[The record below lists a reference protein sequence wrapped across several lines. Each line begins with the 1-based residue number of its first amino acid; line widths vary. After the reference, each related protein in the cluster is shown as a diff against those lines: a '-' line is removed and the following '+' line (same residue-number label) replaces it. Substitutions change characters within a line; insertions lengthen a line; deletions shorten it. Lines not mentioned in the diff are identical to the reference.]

1 MFCKQCG
8 KEIPENSNFCIYCGA
23 SQAAA
28 EPAGETVSEPVP
40 QAEEPAPQPELVV
53 EPGPAPEAPPAPE
66 LVFDLPVPEAAPAP
80 KAQEPEPMPL
90 PDPVPEP
97 APMPLPDPVAEPAPK
112 ADEPAPMPLPEPV
125 PGTTTGGPAGGP
137 PPVPPTPAQPA
148 GAAPSNGGV
157 SYDLLLKIFASLCA
171 VVSVITALKHVGYVF
186 SNLRLV
192 LGYQEFASLLYIP
205 ANLIGLVGYLA
216 LALSL
221 LLMAF
226 RRTKENTS
234 ALAFGIAGGAALAL
248 VSNLLGWVL
257 SILINIIVYQFF
269 TFRMLLSAFG
279 DVLGCVFWLA
289 VCLGGVWGIL
299 YLMKEAPDPKT
310 IVDDPAGKFAVLMDA
325 LKKGAGE
332 VQQQAG
338 AAAASAKSA
347 YDAHQAQQAQAA
359 HQAQAQA
366 AQYQAQAQAA
376 GYPAVRIQTNRSLI
390 AYILLSII
398 TCGIYSYYFIYS
410 IARDVNT
417 MCREDGQKTGGLLA
431 FILLSFVTCGFY
443 GLYWEYKLG
452 NRLAANAPRYGI
464 TFQENG
470 TSVLLWY
477 LVGSLLC
484 GIGPWVA
491 MHILIKNTNALA
503 AAYNA
508 RNGL

>member
-28 EPAGETVSEPVP
+28 EPAGETVIEPVP

-66 LVFDLPVPEAAPAP
+66 LVFDQPVPEAAPAP

-125 PGTTTGGPAGGP
+125 PGPTTGGPAGGP

-157 SYDLLLKIFASLCA
+157 SYDLLLKIFAA
-171 VVSVITALKHVGYVF
+171 VCGVICLLRALGSIGGVF
-186 SNLRLV
+186 SNLFSLV
-192 LGYQEFASLLYIP
+192 RYASIPSLFYAVLNLATVVCYLGAAAL
-205 ANLIGLVGYLA
+205 LA
-216 LALSL
+216 LLAL
-221 LLMAF
+221 
-226 RRTKENTS
+226 RRTKENTE
-234 ALAFGIAGGAALAL
+234 AL
-248 VSNLLGWVL
+248 VFGLVASAAGLLIVRL
-257 SILINIIVYQFF
+257 LSVFVSILLNVVFF
-269 TFRMLLSAFG
+269 RFFNFSMLLSY
-279 DVLGCVFWLA
+279 LGGLLGLAFWLA
-289 VCLGGVWGIL
+289 LCVGGVWGIL
-299 YLMKEAPDPKT
+299 YLMKEAPQPASV
-310 IVDDPAGKFAVLMDA
+310 INDPAAKMAVIAEA
-325 LKKGAGE
+325 LKKGAGD

-359 HQAQAQA
+359 RQA
-366 AQYQAQAQAA
+366 QAQAQAA
-376 GYPAVRIQTNRSLI
+376 GYPTATRIPTNRSLI

-417 MCREDGQKTGGLLA
+417 MCREDGEKTGGLLA

-452 NRLAANAPRYGI
+452 NRLAANAPRYGL

>member
-1 MFCKQCG
+1 
-8 KEIPENSNFCIYCGA
+8 
-23 SQAAA
+23 
-28 EPAGETVSEPVP
+28 
-40 QAEEPAPQPELVV
+40 
-53 EPGPAPEAPPAPE
+53 
-66 LVFDLPVPEAAPAP
+66 
-80 KAQEPEPMPL
+80 MPL
-90 PDPVPEP
+90 PDP
-97 APMPLPDPVAEPAPK
+97 AAEPAPK

-125 PGTTTGGPAGGP
+125 PGPTTGGPAGGP

-157 SYDLLLKIFASLCA
+157 SYDLLLKIFAA
-171 VVSVITALKHVGYVF
+171 VCGVICLLRALGSIGGVF
-186 SNLRLV
+186 SNLFSLV
-192 LGYQEFASLLYIP
+192 RYASIPSVFYAVLNLATVVCYLGA
-205 ANLIGLVGYLA
+205 AAMLA
-216 LALSL
+216 LLAL
-221 LLMAF
+221 
-226 RRTKENTS
+226 RRTKENTE
-234 ALAFGIAGGAALAL
+234 AL
-248 VSNLLGWVL
+248 VFGLVASAAGLLIVRL
-257 SILINIIVYQFF
+257 LSVFVSILLNVVFF
-269 TFRMLLSAFG
+269 RFFNFSMLLSY
-279 DVLGCVFWLA
+279 LGGLLGLAFWLA
-289 VCLGGVWGIL
+289 LCVGGVWGIL
-299 YLMKEAPDPKT
+299 YLMKEAPQPASV
-310 IVDDPAGKFAVLMDA
+310 INDPAAKMAVIAEA
-325 LKKGAGE
+325 LKKGAGD

-359 HQAQAQA
+359 RQA
-366 AQYQAQAQAA
+366 QAQAQAA
-376 GYPAVRIQTNRSLI
+376 GYPTATRIPTNRSLI

-417 MCREDGQKTGGLLA
+417 MCREDGEKTGGLLA

-452 NRLAANAPRYGI
+452 NRLAANAPRYGL

-477 LVGSLLC
+477 LVGALLC

>member
-1 MFCKQCG
+1 
-8 KEIPENSNFCIYCGA
+8 
-23 SQAAA
+23 
-28 EPAGETVSEPVP
+28 
-40 QAEEPAPQPELVV
+40 
-53 EPGPAPEAPPAPE
+53 
-66 LVFDLPVPEAAPAP
+66 
-80 KAQEPEPMPL
+80 
-90 PDPVPEP
+90 
-97 APMPLPDPVAEPAPK
+97 MPLPDPVAEPAPK

-125 PGTTTGGPAGGP
+125 PGPTTGGPAGGP

-157 SYDLLLKIFASLCA
+157 SYDLLLKIFAA
-171 VVSVITALKHVGYVF
+171 VCGVICLLRALGSIGGVF
-186 SNLRLV
+186 SNLFSLV
-192 LGYQEFASLLYIP
+192 RYASIPSLFYAVLNLATVVCYLGA
-205 ANLIGLVGYLA
+205 AAMLA
-216 LALSL
+216 LLAL
-221 LLMAF
+221 
-226 RRTKENTS
+226 RRTKENTE
-234 ALAFGIAGGAALAL
+234 AL
-248 VSNLLGWVL
+248 VFGLVASAAGLLIVRL
-257 SILINIIVYQFF
+257 LSVFVSILLNVVFF
-269 TFRMLLSAFG
+269 RFFNFSMLLSY
-279 DVLGCVFWLA
+279 LGGLLGLAFWLA
-289 VCLGGVWGIL
+289 LCVGGVWGIL
-299 YLMKEAPDPKT
+299 YLMKEAPQPASV
-310 IVDDPAGKFAVLMDA
+310 INDPAAKMAVIAEA
-325 LKKGAGE
+325 LKKGAGD

-359 HQAQAQA
+359 RQA
-366 AQYQAQAQAA
+366 QAQAQAA
-376 GYPAVRIQTNRSLI
+376 GYPTATRIPTNRSLI

-417 MCREDGQKTGGLLA
+417 MCREDGEKTGGLLA

-452 NRLAANAPRYGI
+452 NRLAANAPRYGL

-477 LVGSLLC
+477 LVGALLC

-508 RNGL
+508 SNGL

>member
-28 EPAGETVSEPVP
+28 EPAGETVIEPVP

-66 LVFDLPVPEAAPAP
+66 LVFDQPVPEAAPAP

-148 GAAPSNGGV
+148 GAANASGGV
-157 SYDLLLKIFASLCA
+157 SYDLLLKIFAA
-171 VVSVITALKHVGYVF
+171 VCGVICLLRALGSIGGVF
-186 SNLRLV
+186 SNLFSLV
-192 LGYQEFASLLYIP
+192 RYASIPSLFYAVLNLATVVCYLGA
-205 ANLIGLVGYLA
+205 AAMLA
-216 LALSL
+216 LLAL
-221 LLMAF
+221 
-226 RRTKENTS
+226 RRTKENTE
-234 ALAFGIAGGAALAL
+234 AL
-248 VSNLLGWVL
+248 VFGLVASAAGLLIVRL
-257 SILINIIVYQFF
+257 LSVFVSILLNVVFF
-269 TFRMLLSAFG
+269 RFFNFSMLLSY
-279 DVLGCVFWLA
+279 LGGLLGLAFWLA
-289 VCLGGVWGIL
+289 LCVGGVWGIL
-299 YLMKEAPDPKT
+299 YLMKEAPQPASV
-310 IVDDPAGKFAVLMDA
+310 INDPAAKMAVVAEA
-325 LKKGAGE
+325 LKKGAGD

-359 HQAQAQA
+359 RQA
-366 AQYQAQAQAA
+366 QAQAQAA
-376 GYPAVRIQTNRSLI
+376 GYPTATRIPTNRSLI

-417 MCREDGQKTGGLLA
+417 MCREDGEKTGGLLA

-452 NRLAANAPRYGI
+452 NRLAANAPRYGL

-477 LVGSLLC
+477 LVGALLC

>member
-28 EPAGETVSEPVP
+28 EPAGETVVEPIP

-66 LVFDLPVPEAAPAP
+66 LVFDLPVPEAVPAP
-80 KAQEPEPMPL
+80 KAQEPE
-90 PDPVPEP
+90 
-97 APMPLPDPVAEPAPK
+97 PMPLPDPVAEPAPK

-157 SYDLLLKIFASLCA
+157 SYDLLLKIFATVCA
-171 VVSVITALKHVGYVF
+171 VVTGVNALKQIPELF
-186 SNLRLV
+186 SLIFDLKM
-192 LGYQEFASLLYIP
+192 LIFYQSVVSVLYIP
-205 ANLIGLVGYLA
+205 ATLIAFAGYLVMA
-216 LALSL
+216 LVL
-221 LLMAF
+221 LLLAF
-226 RRTKENTS
+226 RRTKENTD
-234 ALAFGIAGGAALAL
+234 AL
-248 VSNLLGWVL
+248 VFG
-257 SILINIIVYQFF
+257 
-269 TFRMLLSAFG
+269 LSAG
-279 DVLGCVFWLA
+279 AILVLGSYILSFVVTQISLLIIHWYYIDVVPSLWGLVRLVFWLA
-289 VCLGGVWGIL
+289 VCLGGVWGFL
-299 YLMKEAPDPKT
+299 YLMKAAPSFEHLME
-310 IVDDPAGKFAVLMDA
+310 DPAGKFAILMDA
-325 LKKGAGE
+325 LQKGAGD

-347 YDAHQAQQAQAA
+347 YDAHQAQQAQA
-359 HQAQAQA
+359 
-366 AQYQAQAQAA
+366 QAQAA
-376 GYPAVRIQTNRSLI
+376 GYPTATRIPTNRSLI

-417 MCREDGQKTGGLLA
+417 MCREDGEKTGGLLA

-477 LVGSLLC
+477 LVGALLC

>member
-28 EPAGETVSEPVP
+28 EPAGETVIEPVP
-40 QAEEPAPQPELVV
+40 QAGEPAPQPELVV
-53 EPGPAPEAPPAPE
+53 EPGPPPEAPPAPE
-66 LVFDLPVPEAAPAP
+66 LVFDQPVPEAAPAP

-125 PGTTTGGPAGGP
+125 PGPTTGGPAGGP

-157 SYDLLLKIFASLCA
+157 SYDLLLKIFAA
-171 VVSVITALKHVGYVF
+171 VCGVICLLRALGSIGGVF
-186 SNLRLV
+186 SNLFSLV
-192 LGYQEFASLLYIP
+192 RYASIPSLFYAVLNLATVVCYLGA
-205 ANLIGLVGYLA
+205 AAMLA
-216 LALSL
+216 LLAL
-221 LLMAF
+221 
-226 RRTKENTS
+226 RRTKENTE
-234 ALAFGIAGGAALAL
+234 AL
-248 VSNLLGWVL
+248 VFGLVASAAGLLIVRL
-257 SILINIIVYQFF
+257 LSVFVSILLNVVFF
-269 TFRMLLSAFG
+269 RFFNFSMLLSY
-279 DVLGCVFWLA
+279 LGGLLGLAFWLA
-289 VCLGGVWGIL
+289 LCVGGVWGIL
-299 YLMKEAPDPKT
+299 YLMKEAPQPASV
-310 IVDDPAGKFAVLMDA
+310 INDPAAKMAVIAEA
-325 LKKGAGE
+325 LKKGAGD

-359 HQAQAQA
+359 RQA
-366 AQYQAQAQAA
+366 QAQAQAA
-376 GYPAVRIQTNRSLI
+376 GYPTATRIPTNRSLI

-477 LVGSLLC
+477 LVGILLC

>member
-1 MFCKQCG
+1 
-8 KEIPENSNFCIYCGA
+8 
-23 SQAAA
+23 
-28 EPAGETVSEPVP
+28 
-40 QAEEPAPQPELVV
+40 
-53 EPGPAPEAPPAPE
+53 
-66 LVFDLPVPEAAPAP
+66 
-80 KAQEPEPMPL
+80 MPL

-97 APMPLPDPVAEPAPK
+97 APMPLPDPAAEPAPK

-125 PGTTTGGPAGGP
+125 PGPTTGGPAGGP

-157 SYDLLLKIFASLCA
+157 SYDLLLKIFAA
-171 VVSVITALKHVGYVF
+171 VCGVICLLRALGSIGGVF
-186 SNLRLV
+186 SNLFSLV
-192 LGYQEFASLLYIP
+192 RYASIPSVFYAVLNLATVVCYLGA
-205 ANLIGLVGYLA
+205 AAMLA
-216 LALSL
+216 LLAL
-221 LLMAF
+221 
-226 RRTKENTS
+226 RRTKENTE
-234 ALAFGIAGGAALAL
+234 AL
-248 VSNLLGWVL
+248 VFGLVASAAGLLIVRL
-257 SILINIIVYQFF
+257 LSVFVSILLNVVFF
-269 TFRMLLSAFG
+269 RFFNFSMLLSY
-279 DVLGCVFWLA
+279 LGGLLGLAFWLA
-289 VCLGGVWGIL
+289 LCVGGVWGIL
-299 YLMKEAPDPKT
+299 YLMKEAPQPASV
-310 IVDDPAGKFAVLMDA
+310 INDPAAKMAVIAEA
-325 LKKGAGE
+325 LKKGAGD

-359 HQAQAQA
+359 RQA
-366 AQYQAQAQAA
+366 QAQAQAA
-376 GYPAVRIQTNRSLI
+376 GYPTATRIPTNRSLI

-417 MCREDGQKTGGLLA
+417 MCREDGEKTGGLLA

-452 NRLAANAPRYGI
+452 NRLAANAPRYGL

-477 LVGSLLC
+477 LVGALLC

>member
-28 EPAGETVSEPVP
+28 EPAGETVIEPVP
-40 QAEEPAPQPELVV
+40 QAGEPAPQPELVV

-66 LVFDLPVPEAAPAP
+66 LVFDQPVPEAAPAP

-125 PGTTTGGPAGGP
+125 PGPTTGGPAGGP

-148 GAAPSNGGV
+148 SAANASGGV
-157 SYDLLLKIFASLCA
+157 SYDLLLKIFASVCG
-171 VVSVITALKHVGYVF
+171 VICLLRALGSIGGVF
-186 SNLRLV
+186 SNLFSLV
-192 LGYQEFASLLYIP
+192 RYASIPSLFYAVLNLATVVCYLGA
-205 ANLIGLVGYLA
+205 AAMLA
-216 LALSL
+216 LLAL
-221 LLMAF
+221 
-226 RRTKENTS
+226 RRTKENTE
-234 ALAFGIAGGAALAL
+234 AL
-248 VSNLLGWVL
+248 VFGLVASAAGLLIVRL
-257 SILINIIVYQFF
+257 LSVFVSILLNVVFF
-269 TFRMLLSAFG
+269 RFFNFSMLLSY
-279 DVLGCVFWLA
+279 LGGLLGLAFWLA
-289 VCLGGVWGIL
+289 LCVGGVWGIL
-299 YLMKEAPDPKT
+299 YLMKEAPQPASV
-310 IVDDPAGKFAVLMDA
+310 INDPAAKMAIIAEA
-325 LKKGAGE
+325 LKKGAGD

-359 HQAQAQA
+359 RQA
-366 AQYQAQAQAA
+366 QAQAQAA
-376 GYPAVRIQTNRSLI
+376 GYPTATRIPTNRSLI

-452 NRLAANAPRYGI
+452 NRLAANAPRYGL

>member
-1 MFCKQCG
+1 MICKQCG
-8 KEIPENSNFCIYCGA
+8 KEIPENSNFCTFCGA
-23 SQAAA
+23 AQPVTEPVQEQAPQPEAPAPAA
-28 EPAGETVSEPVP
+28 E
-40 QAEEPAPQPELVV
+40 PELVV
-53 EPGPAPEAPPAPE
+53 EAGPAPEAPPAPE
-66 LVFDLPVPEAAPAP
+66 LVFDLPVPEPEAAPAP
-80 KAQEPEPMPL
+80 KAEEPAPMPL
-90 PDPVPEP
+90 PDP
-97 APMPLPDPVAEPAPK
+97 APMPLPDPVADPAPK
-112 ADEPAPMPLPEPV
+112 EEGPAPMPLPDPV
-125 PGTTTGGPAGGP
+125 PTPGNGPANGPVGGP
-137 PPVPPTPAQPA
+137 PPVPPAPAQPA
-148 GAAPSNGGV
+148 GAAPANGGV

-186 SNLRLV
+186 NNLRLV

-299 YLMKEAPDPKT
+299 VLMKQAPDYKT
-310 IVDDPAGKFAVLMDA
+310 IMNDPAGKFAVLMDA

-347 YDAHQAQQAQAA
+347 YDAHQAQQ
-359 HQAQAQA
+359 QAQA

-417 MCREDGQKTGGLLA
+417 MCRDDGEKTGGLLA

-484 GIGPWVA
+484 GIGPFIA

-508 RNGL
+508 HNGL

>member
-8 KEIPENSNFCIYCGA
+8 KEIPENSNFCTWCGA

-28 EPAGETVSEPVP
+28 QPAGETVSEPVP
-40 QAEEPAPQPELVV
+40 QADGPAPKAQEPASQPELVV

-66 LVFDLPVPEAAPAP
+66 LVFDLPAPEAGPAP
-80 KAQEPEPMPL
+80 RA
-90 PDPVPEP
+90 DGP
-97 APMPLPDPVAEPAPK
+97 APMPLPEPVAEPASK
-112 ADEPAPMPLPEPV
+112 ADGPAPMPLPEPV

-148 GAAPSNGGV
+148 GAANASGGV
-157 SYDLLLKIFASLCA
+157 SYDLLLKIFAA
-171 VVSVITALKHVGYVF
+171 VCGVICLLRALGSIGGVF
-186 SNLRLV
+186 SNLFSLV
-192 LGYQEFASLLYIP
+192 RYASIPSLFYAVLNLATVVCYLGA
-205 ANLIGLVGYLA
+205 AAMLA
-216 LALSL
+216 LLAL
-221 LLMAF
+221 
-226 RRTKENTS
+226 RRTKENTE
-234 ALAFGIAGGAALAL
+234 AL
-248 VSNLLGWVL
+248 VFGLVASAAGLLIVRL
-257 SILINIIVYQFF
+257 LSVFVSILLNVVFF
-269 TFRMLLSAFG
+269 RFFNFSMLLSY
-279 DVLGCVFWLA
+279 LGGLLGLAFWLA
-289 VCLGGVWGIL
+289 LCVGGVWGIL
-299 YLMKEAPDPKT
+299 YLMKEAPQPASV
-310 IVDDPAGKFAVLMDA
+310 INDPAAKMAVIAEA
-325 LKKGAGE
+325 LKKGAGD

-359 HQAQAQA
+359 RQA
-366 AQYQAQAQAA
+366 QAQAQAA
-376 GYPAVRIQTNRSLI
+376 GYPTATRIPTNRSLI

-417 MCREDGQKTGGLLA
+417 MCREDGEKTGGLLA

-452 NRLAANAPRYGI
+452 NRLAANAPRYGL

>member
-8 KEIPENSNFCIYCGA
+8 KEIPENSNFCTWCGA

-28 EPAGETVSEPVP
+28 EPAGETVIEPVP
-40 QAEEPAPQPELVV
+40 QAGEPAPQPELVV

-66 LVFDLPVPEAAPAP
+66 LVFDQPVPEAAPAP

-125 PGTTTGGPAGGP
+125 PGPTTGGPAGGP

-157 SYDLLLKIFASLCA
+157 SYDLLLKIFAA
-171 VVSVITALKHVGYVF
+171 VCGVICLLRALGSIGGVF
-186 SNLRLV
+186 SNLFSLV
-192 LGYQEFASLLYIP
+192 RYASIPSVFYAVLNLATVVCYLGA
-205 ANLIGLVGYLA
+205 AAMLA
-216 LALSL
+216 LLAL
-221 LLMAF
+221 
-226 RRTKENTS
+226 RRTKENTE
-234 ALAFGIAGGAALAL
+234 AL
-248 VSNLLGWVL
+248 VFGLVASAAGLLIVRL
-257 SILINIIVYQFF
+257 LSVFVSILLNVVFF
-269 TFRMLLSAFG
+269 RFFNFSMLLSY
-279 DVLGCVFWLA
+279 LGGLLGLAFWLA
-289 VCLGGVWGIL
+289 LCVGGVWGIL
-299 YLMKEAPDPKT
+299 YLMKEAPQPASV
-310 IVDDPAGKFAVLMDA
+310 INDPAAKMAVIAEA
-325 LKKGAGE
+325 LKKGAGD

-359 HQAQAQA
+359 RQA
-366 AQYQAQAQAA
+366 QAQAQAA
-376 GYPAVRIQTNRSLI
+376 GYPTATRIPTNRSLI

-452 NRLAANAPRYGI
+452 NRLAANAPRYGL

-477 LVGSLLC
+477 LVGALLC

-491 MHILIKNTNALA
+491 MHILIRNTNALA

>member
-28 EPAGETVSEPVP
+28 EPAGETVIEPVP

-125 PGTTTGGPAGGP
+125 PGPTTGGPAGGP

-157 SYDLLLKIFASLCA
+157 SYDLLLKIFAA
-171 VVSVITALKHVGYVF
+171 VCGVICLLRALGSIGGVF
-186 SNLRLV
+186 SNLFSLV
-192 LGYQEFASLLYIP
+192 RYASIPSLFYAVLNLATVVCYLGA
-205 ANLIGLVGYLA
+205 AAMLA
-216 LALSL
+216 LLAL
-221 LLMAF
+221 
-226 RRTKENTS
+226 RRTKENTE
-234 ALAFGIAGGAALAL
+234 AL
-248 VSNLLGWVL
+248 VFGLVASAAGLLIVRL
-257 SILINIIVYQFF
+257 LSVFVSILLNVVFF
-269 TFRMLLSAFG
+269 RFFNFSMLLSY
-279 DVLGCVFWLA
+279 LGGLLGLAFWLA
-289 VCLGGVWGIL
+289 LCVGGVWGIL
-299 YLMKEAPDPKT
+299 YLMKEAPQPASV
-310 IVDDPAGKFAVLMDA
+310 INDPAAKMAVIAEA
-325 LKKGAGE
+325 LKKGAGD

-359 HQAQAQA
+359 RQA
-366 AQYQAQAQAA
+366 QAQAQAA
-376 GYPAVRIQTNRSLI
+376 GYPTATRIPTNRSLI

-417 MCREDGQKTGGLLA
+417 MCREDGEKTGGLLA

-452 NRLAANAPRYGI
+452 NRLAANAPRYGL

>member
-28 EPAGETVSEPVP
+28 EPAGETVIEPVP

-66 LVFDLPVPEAAPAP
+66 LVFDQPVPEAAPAP

-125 PGTTTGGPAGGP
+125 PGPTTGGPAGGP

-157 SYDLLLKIFASLCA
+157 SYDLLLKIFAA
-171 VVSVITALKHVGYVF
+171 VCGVICLLRALGSIGGVF
-186 SNLRLV
+186 SNLFSLV
-192 LGYQEFASLLYIP
+192 RYASIPSLFYAVLNLATVVCYLGA
-205 ANLIGLVGYLA
+205 AAMLA
-216 LALSL
+216 LLAL
-221 LLMAF
+221 
-226 RRTKENTS
+226 RRTKENTE
-234 ALAFGIAGGAALAL
+234 AL
-248 VSNLLGWVL
+248 VFGLVASAAGLLIVRL
-257 SILINIIVYQFF
+257 LSVFVSILLNVVFF
-269 TFRMLLSAFG
+269 RFFNFSMLLSY
-279 DVLGCVFWLA
+279 LGGLLGLAFWLA
-289 VCLGGVWGIL
+289 LCVGGVWGIL
-299 YLMKEAPDPKT
+299 YLMKEAPQPASV
-310 IVDDPAGKFAVLMDA
+310 INDPAAKMAVIAEA
-325 LKKGAGE
+325 LKKGAGD

-359 HQAQAQA
+359 RQA
-366 AQYQAQAQAA
+366 QAQAQAA
-376 GYPAVRIQTNRSLI
+376 GYPTATRIPTNRSLI

-417 MCREDGQKTGGLLA
+417 MCREDGEKTGGLLA

-452 NRLAANAPRYGI
+452 NRLAANAPRYGL

-477 LVGSLLC
+477 LVGALLC

>member
-28 EPAGETVSEPVP
+28 EPAGETVIEPVP
-40 QAEEPAPQPELVV
+40 QAGEPAPQPELVV

-66 LVFDLPVPEAAPAP
+66 LVFDQPVPEAAPAP

-125 PGTTTGGPAGGP
+125 PGPTTGGPAGGP

-157 SYDLLLKIFASLCA
+157 SYDLLLKIFAA
-171 VVSVITALKHVGYVF
+171 VCGVICLLRALGSIGGVF
-186 SNLRLV
+186 SNLFSLV
-192 LGYQEFASLLYIP
+192 RYASIPSLFYAVLNLATVVCYLGA
-205 ANLIGLVGYLA
+205 AAMLA
-216 LALSL
+216 LLAL
-221 LLMAF
+221 
-226 RRTKENTS
+226 RRTKENTE
-234 ALAFGIAGGAALAL
+234 AL
-248 VSNLLGWVL
+248 VFGLVASAAGLLIVRL
-257 SILINIIVYQFF
+257 LSVFVSILLNVVFF
-269 TFRMLLSAFG
+269 RFFNFSMLLSY
-279 DVLGCVFWLA
+279 LGGLLGLAFWLA
-289 VCLGGVWGIL
+289 LCVGGVWGIL
-299 YLMKEAPDPKT
+299 YLMKEAPQPADV
-310 IVDDPAGKFAVLMDA
+310 INDPAAKMAVIAEA
-325 LKKGAGE
+325 LKKGAGD

-347 YDAHQAQQAQAA
+347 YDAHQAQQ
-359 HQAQAQA
+359 QAQA

-410 IARDVNT
+410 IARDANT
-417 MCREDGQKTGGLLA
+417 MCREDGEKTGGLLA

-452 NRLAANAPRYGI
+452 NRLAANAPRYGLA
-464 TFQENG
+464 FQENG

-477 LVGSLLC
+477 LVGMLLC

-491 MHILIKNTNALA
+491 MYILIKNTNALA

-508 RNGL
+508 ANGL

>member
-28 EPAGETVSEPVP
+28 EPAGETVIEPVP

-66 LVFDLPVPEAAPAP
+66 LVFDQPVPEAAPAP

-125 PGTTTGGPAGGP
+125 PGPTTGGPAGGP

-157 SYDLLLKIFASLCA
+157 SYDLLLKIFAA
-171 VVSVITALKHVGYVF
+171 VCGVICLLRALGSIGGVF
-186 SNLRLV
+186 SNLFSLV
-192 LGYQEFASLLYIP
+192 RYASIPSLFYAVLNLATVVCYLGA
-205 ANLIGLVGYLA
+205 AAMLA
-216 LALSL
+216 LLAL
-221 LLMAF
+221 
-226 RRTKENTS
+226 RRTKENTE
-234 ALAFGIAGGAALAL
+234 AL
-248 VSNLLGWVL
+248 VFGLVASAAGLLIVRL
-257 SILINIIVYQFF
+257 LSVFVSILLNVVFF
-269 TFRMLLSAFG
+269 RFFNFSMLLSY
-279 DVLGCVFWLA
+279 LGGLLGLAFWLA
-289 VCLGGVWGIL
+289 LCVGGVWGIL
-299 YLMKEAPDPKT
+299 YLMKEAPQPASV
-310 IVDDPAGKFAVLMDA
+310 INDPAAKMAVIAEA
-325 LKKGAGE
+325 LKKGAGD

-359 HQAQAQA
+359 RQA
-366 AQYQAQAQAA
+366 QAQAQAA
-376 GYPAVRIQTNRSLI
+376 GYPTATRIPTNRSLI

-417 MCREDGQKTGGLLA
+417 MCREDGEKTGGLLA

-477 LVGSLLC
+477 LVGILLC

>member
-1 MFCKQCG
+1 MICKQCG
-8 KEIPENSNFCIYCGA
+8 KEIPENSNFCTFCGA
-23 SQAAA
+23 AQ
-28 EPAGETVSEPVP
+28 PVTEPV
-40 QAEEPAPQPELVV
+40 QEQAPQPEAPAPAAEPELV

-66 LVFDLPVPEAAPAP
+66 LVFDLPVPEPEAAPAP
-80 KAQEPEPMPL
+80 KAEEPAPMPL
-90 PDPVPEP
+90 PDP
-97 APMPLPDPVAEPAPK
+97 APMPLPDPVADPAPK
-112 ADEPAPMPLPEPV
+112 EEGPAPMPLPDPV
-125 PGTTTGGPAGGP
+125 PTPGNGPANGPVGGP

-148 GAAPSNGGV
+148 GAAPANGGV

-186 SNLRLV
+186 NNLRLV

-299 YLMKEAPDPKT
+299 VLMKQAPDYKA
-310 IVDDPAGKFAVLMDA
+310 IMNDPAGKFAVLMDA

-347 YDAHQAQQAQAA
+347 YDAHQAQQ
-359 HQAQAQA
+359 QAQA

-398 TCGIYSYYFIYS
+398 TCGIYGYYFIYS

-417 MCREDGQKTGGLLA
+417 MCRDDGEKTGGLLA

-484 GIGPWVA
+484 GIGPFIA

-508 RNGL
+508 HNGL

>member
-28 EPAGETVSEPVP
+28 EPAGETVIEPVP
-40 QAEEPAPQPELVV
+40 QAGEPAAQPELVV

-66 LVFDLPVPEAAPAP
+66 LVFDQPVPEAAPAP

-148 GAAPSNGGV
+148 GAANASGGV
-157 SYDLLLKIFASLCA
+157 SYDLLLKIFAA
-171 VVSVITALKHVGYVF
+171 VCGVICLLRALGSIGGVF
-186 SNLRLV
+186 SNLFSLV
-192 LGYQEFASLLYIP
+192 RYASIPSLFYAVLNLATVVCYLGA
-205 ANLIGLVGYLA
+205 AAMLA
-216 LALSL
+216 LLAL
-221 LLMAF
+221 
-226 RRTKENTS
+226 RRTKENTE
-234 ALAFGIAGGAALAL
+234 AL
-248 VSNLLGWVL
+248 VFGLVASAAGLLIVRL
-257 SILINIIVYQFF
+257 LSVFVSILLNVVFF
-269 TFRMLLSAFG
+269 RFFNFSMLLSY
-279 DVLGCVFWLA
+279 LGGLLGLAFWLA
-289 VCLGGVWGIL
+289 LCVGGVWGIL
-299 YLMKEAPDPKT
+299 YLMKEAPQPASV
-310 IVDDPAGKFAVLMDA
+310 INDPAAKMAVVAEA
-325 LKKGAGE
+325 LKKGAGD

-359 HQAQAQA
+359 RQA
-366 AQYQAQAQAA
+366 QAQAQAA
-376 GYPAVRIQTNRSLI
+376 GYPTATRIPTNRSLI

-417 MCREDGQKTGGLLA
+417 MCREDGEKTGGLLA

-452 NRLAANAPRYGI
+452 NRLAANAPRYGL

-477 LVGSLLC
+477 LVGILLC

>member
-28 EPAGETVSEPVP
+28 EPAGETVVEPIP

-53 EPGPAPEAPPAPE
+53 EPDPAPEAPPAPE
-66 LVFDLPVPEAAPAP
+66 LVFDLPVPEAVPAP
-80 KAQEPEPMPL
+80 KAQELEPMPL

-137 PPVPPTPAQPA
+137 PPVPPTSAQPA

-157 SYDLLLKIFASLCA
+157 SYDLLLKIFATVCA
-171 VVSVITALKHVGYVF
+171 VVTGVNALKQIPELF
-186 SNLRLV
+186 SLIFDLKM
-192 LGYQEFASLLYIP
+192 LIFYQSVVSVLYIP
-205 ANLIGLVGYLA
+205 ATLIAFAGYLVMA
-216 LALSL
+216 LVL
-221 LLMAF
+221 LLLAF
-226 RRTKENTS
+226 RRTKENTD
-234 ALAFGIAGGAALAL
+234 AL
-248 VSNLLGWVL
+248 VFG
-257 SILINIIVYQFF
+257 
-269 TFRMLLSAFG
+269 LSAG
-279 DVLGCVFWLA
+279 AILVLGSYILSFVVTQISLLIIHWYYIDVVPSLWGLVRLVFWLA
-289 VCLGGVWGIL
+289 VCLGGVWGFL
-299 YLMKEAPDPKT
+299 YLMKAAPSFEHLME
-310 IVDDPAGKFAVLMDA
+310 DPAGKFAILMDA
-325 LKKGAGE
+325 LQKGAGD

-347 YDAHQAQQAQAA
+347 YDAHQAQQAQA
-359 HQAQAQA
+359 
-366 AQYQAQAQAA
+366 QAA
-376 GYPAVRIQTNRSLI
+376 GYPTATRIPTNRSLI

-417 MCREDGQKTGGLLA
+417 MCREDGEKTGGLLA

-477 LVGSLLC
+477 LVGALLC

>member
-1 MFCKQCG
+1 
-8 KEIPENSNFCIYCGA
+8 
-23 SQAAA
+23 
-28 EPAGETVSEPVP
+28 
-40 QAEEPAPQPELVV
+40 
-53 EPGPAPEAPPAPE
+53 
-66 LVFDLPVPEAAPAP
+66 
-80 KAQEPEPMPL
+80 MPL

-97 APMPLPDPVAEPAPK
+97 APMPLPEPVAEPAPK
-112 ADEPAPMPLPEPV
+112 ADEPVPMPLPEPV
-125 PGTTTGGPAGGP
+125 PGPTTGGPAGGP

-157 SYDLLLKIFASLCA
+157 SYDLLLKIFAA
-171 VVSVITALKHVGYVF
+171 VCGVICLLRALGSIGGVF
-186 SNLRLV
+186 SNLFSLV
-192 LGYQEFASLLYIP
+192 RYASIPSLFYAVLNLATVVCYLGA
-205 ANLIGLVGYLA
+205 AAMLA
-216 LALSL
+216 LLAL
-221 LLMAF
+221 
-226 RRTKENTS
+226 RRTKENTE
-234 ALAFGIAGGAALAL
+234 AL
-248 VSNLLGWVL
+248 VFGLVASAAGLLIVRL
-257 SILINIIVYQFF
+257 LSVFVSILLNVVFF
-269 TFRMLLSAFG
+269 RFFNFSMLLSY
-279 DVLGCVFWLA
+279 LGGLLGLAFWLA
-289 VCLGGVWGIL
+289 LCVGGVWGIL
-299 YLMKEAPDPKT
+299 YLMKEAPQPADV
-310 IVDDPAGKFAVLMDA
+310 INDPAAKMAVIAEA
-325 LKKGAGE
+325 LKKGAGD

-359 HQAQAQA
+359 RQA
-366 AQYQAQAQAA
+366 QAQAQAA
-376 GYPAVRIQTNRSLI
+376 GYPTATRIPTNRSLI

-417 MCREDGQKTGGLLA
+417 MCREDGEKTGGLLA

-477 LVGSLLC
+477 LVGALLC

>member
-1 MFCKQCG
+1 
-8 KEIPENSNFCIYCGA
+8 
-23 SQAAA
+23 
-28 EPAGETVSEPVP
+28 
-40 QAEEPAPQPELVV
+40 
-53 EPGPAPEAPPAPE
+53 
-66 LVFDLPVPEAAPAP
+66 
-80 KAQEPEPMPL
+80 MPL
-90 PDPVPEP
+90 PDP
-97 APMPLPDPVAEPAPK
+97 APMPLPDPVPTPGNG
-112 ADEPAPMPLPEPV
+112 PV
-125 PGTTTGGPAGGP
+125 GGP

-148 GAAPSNGGV
+148 GAAPANGGV

-186 SNLRLV
+186 NNLRLV

-310 IVDDPAGKFAVLMDA
+310 IVDDPAGKFVVLMDA
-325 LKKGAGE
+325 LKKGAGD

-359 HQAQAQA
+359 RQA
-366 AQYQAQAQAA
+366 QAQAQAA
-376 GYPAVRIQTNRSLI
+376 GYPTATRIPTNRSLI

-410 IARDVNT
+410 VARDVNT
-417 MCREDGQKTGGLLA
+417 MCRDDGEKTGGLLA

-477 LVGSLLC
+477 LVGMLLC

-508 RNGL
+508 SNGL

>member
-1 MFCKQCG
+1 
-8 KEIPENSNFCIYCGA
+8 
-23 SQAAA
+23 
-28 EPAGETVSEPVP
+28 
-40 QAEEPAPQPELVV
+40 
-53 EPGPAPEAPPAPE
+53 
-66 LVFDLPVPEAAPAP
+66 
-80 KAQEPEPMPL
+80 MPL

-125 PGTTTGGPAGGP
+125 PGPTTGGPAGGP

-157 SYDLLLKIFASLCA
+157 SYDLLLKIFAA
-171 VVSVITALKHVGYVF
+171 VCGVICLLRALGSIGGVF
-186 SNLRLV
+186 SNLFSLV
-192 LGYQEFASLLYIP
+192 RYASIPSLFYAVLNLATVVCYLGA
-205 ANLIGLVGYLA
+205 AAMLA
-216 LALSL
+216 LLAL
-221 LLMAF
+221 
-226 RRTKENTS
+226 RRTKENTE
-234 ALAFGIAGGAALAL
+234 AL
-248 VSNLLGWVL
+248 VFGLVASAAGLLIVRL
-257 SILINIIVYQFF
+257 LSVFVSILLNVVFF
-269 TFRMLLSAFG
+269 RFFNFSMLLSY
-279 DVLGCVFWLA
+279 LGGLLGLAFWLA
-289 VCLGGVWGIL
+289 LCVGGVWGIL
-299 YLMKEAPDPKT
+299 YLMKEAPQPASV
-310 IVDDPAGKFAVLMDA
+310 INDPAAKMAVIAEA
-325 LKKGAGE
+325 LKKGAGD

-359 HQAQAQA
+359 RQA
-366 AQYQAQAQAA
+366 QAQAQAA
-376 GYPAVRIQTNRSLI
+376 GYPTATRIPTNRSLI

-417 MCREDGQKTGGLLA
+417 MCREDGEKTGGLLA

-452 NRLAANAPRYGI
+452 NRLAANAPRYGL

-477 LVGSLLC
+477 LVGALLC

>member
-1 MFCKQCG
+1 MICKQCG
-8 KEIPENSNFCIYCGA
+8 KEIPENSNFCTFCGA
-23 SQAAA
+23 AQPVTEPVQEQAPQPEAPAPAA
-28 EPAGETVSEPVP
+28 E
-40 QAEEPAPQPELVV
+40 PELVV

-66 LVFDLPVPEAAPAP
+66 LVFDLPVPEPEAAPAP
-80 KAQEPEPMPL
+80 KAEEPAPMPL
-90 PDPVPEP
+90 PDP
-97 APMPLPDPVAEPAPK
+97 APMPLPDPVADPAPK
-112 ADEPAPMPLPEPV
+112 EEGPAPVPLPDPV
-125 PGTTTGGPAGGP
+125 PTPGNGPANGPVGGP

-148 GAAPSNGGV
+148 GAAPANGGV
-157 SYDLLLKIFASLCA
+157 SYDLVLKIFAAICGVVCVLRALGSIGGVFGSLVTLVRYA
-171 VVSVITALKHVGYVF
+171 DIPSLFYMVL
-186 SNLRLV
+186 NLGSLV
-192 LGYQEFASLLYIP
+192 C
-205 ANLIGLVGYLA
+205 YLA
-216 LALSL
+216 AAAMLALL
-221 LLMAF
+221 AL
-226 RRTKENTS
+226 RRTKENTE
-234 ALAFGIAGGAALAL
+234 AL
-248 VSNLLGWVL
+248 VFGLTASAAGLLIVRLLTLVL
-257 SILINIIVYQFF
+257 SILLNIIFYQFF
-269 TFRMLLSAFG
+269 TFRMFLNA
-279 DVLGCVFWLA
+279 LGSLVGLAFWLA

-299 YLMKEAPDPKT
+299 YLMKEAPQPASVINDPSAKLT
-310 IVDDPAGKFAVLMDA
+310 IITEA

-347 YDAHQAQQAQAA
+347 YDAHQAQQ
-359 HQAQAQA
+359 QAQA

-398 TCGIYSYYFIYS
+398 TCGIYGYYFIYS

-417 MCREDGQKTGGLLA
+417 MCRDDGEKTGGLLA

-484 GIGPWVA
+484 GIGPFIA

-508 RNGL
+508 HNGL

>member
-28 EPAGETVSEPVP
+28 EPAGETVIEPVP
-40 QAEEPAPQPELVV
+40 QAEEPAAQPELVV

-66 LVFDLPVPEAAPAP
+66 LVFDQPVPEAAPAP

-97 APMPLPDPVAEPAPK
+97 APMPLPDPAAEPAPK

-125 PGTTTGGPAGGP
+125 PGPTTGGPAGGP

-157 SYDLLLKIFASLCA
+157 SYDLLLKIFAA
-171 VVSVITALKHVGYVF
+171 VCGVICLLRALGSIGGVF
-186 SNLRLV
+186 SNLFSLV
-192 LGYQEFASLLYIP
+192 RYASIPSVFYAVLNLATVVCYLGA
-205 ANLIGLVGYLA
+205 AAMLA
-216 LALSL
+216 LLAL
-221 LLMAF
+221 
-226 RRTKENTS
+226 RRTKENTE
-234 ALAFGIAGGAALAL
+234 AL
-248 VSNLLGWVL
+248 VFGLVASAAGLLIVRL
-257 SILINIIVYQFF
+257 LSVFVSILLNVVFF
-269 TFRMLLSAFG
+269 RFFNFSMLLSY
-279 DVLGCVFWLA
+279 LGGLLGLAFWLA
-289 VCLGGVWGIL
+289 LCVGGVWGIL
-299 YLMKEAPDPKT
+299 YLMKEAPQPASV
-310 IVDDPAGKFAVLMDA
+310 INDPAAKMAVIAEA
-325 LKKGAGE
+325 LKKGAGD

-359 HQAQAQA
+359 RQA
-366 AQYQAQAQAA
+366 QAQAQAA
-376 GYPAVRIQTNRSLI
+376 GYPTATRIPTNRSLI

-417 MCREDGQKTGGLLA
+417 MCREDGEKTGGLLA

-452 NRLAANAPRYGI
+452 NRLAANAPRYGL

-477 LVGSLLC
+477 LVGALLC

>member
-1 MFCKQCG
+1 
-8 KEIPENSNFCIYCGA
+8 
-23 SQAAA
+23 
-28 EPAGETVSEPVP
+28 
-40 QAEEPAPQPELVV
+40 
-53 EPGPAPEAPPAPE
+53 
-66 LVFDLPVPEAAPAP
+66 
-80 KAQEPEPMPL
+80 
-90 PDPVPEP
+90 
-97 APMPLPDPVAEPAPK
+97 MPLPDPVAEPAPK

-125 PGTTTGGPAGGP
+125 PGPTTGGPAGGP

-157 SYDLLLKIFASLCA
+157 SYDLLLKIFAA
-171 VVSVITALKHVGYVF
+171 VCGVICLLRALGSIGGVF
-186 SNLRLV
+186 SNLFSLV
-192 LGYQEFASLLYIP
+192 RYASIPSLFYAVLNLATVVCYLGA
-205 ANLIGLVGYLA
+205 AAMLA
-216 LALSL
+216 LLAL
-221 LLMAF
+221 
-226 RRTKENTS
+226 RRTKENTE
-234 ALAFGIAGGAALAL
+234 AL
-248 VSNLLGWVL
+248 VFGLVASAAGLLIVRL
-257 SILINIIVYQFF
+257 LSVFVSILLNVVFF
-269 TFRMLLSAFG
+269 RFFNFSMLLSY
-279 DVLGCVFWLA
+279 LGGLLGLAFWLA
-289 VCLGGVWGIL
+289 LCVGGVWGIL
-299 YLMKEAPDPKT
+299 YLMKEAPQPASV
-310 IVDDPAGKFAVLMDA
+310 INDPAAKMAVIAEA
-325 LKKGAGE
+325 LKKGAGD

-359 HQAQAQA
+359 RQA
-366 AQYQAQAQAA
+366 QAQAQAA
-376 GYPAVRIQTNRSLI
+376 GYPTATRIPTNRSLI

-417 MCREDGQKTGGLLA
+417 MCREDGEKTGGLLA

-452 NRLAANAPRYGI
+452 NRLAANAPRYGL

-477 LVGSLLC
+477 LVGALLC

>member
-1 MFCKQCG
+1 MICKQCG
-8 KEIPENSNFCIYCGA
+8 KEIPENSNFCTFCGA
-23 SQAAA
+23 AQPVTEPVQEQAPQPEAPAPAA
-28 EPAGETVSEPVP
+28 E
-40 QAEEPAPQPELVV
+40 PELVV

-66 LVFDLPVPEAAPAP
+66 LVFDLPVPEPEAAPAP
-80 KAQEPEPMPL
+80 KAEEPAPMPL
-90 PDPVPEP
+90 PDP
-97 APMPLPDPVAEPAPK
+97 APMPLPDPVADPAPK
-112 ADEPAPMPLPEPV
+112 EEGPAPMPLPDPV
-125 PGTTTGGPAGGP
+125 PTPGNGPANGPVGGP

-148 GAAPSNGGV
+148 GAAPANGGV

-186 SNLRLV
+186 NNLRLV

-299 YLMKEAPDPKT
+299 VLMKQAPDYKT
-310 IVDDPAGKFAVLMDA
+310 IMNDPAGKFAVLMDA

-338 AAAASAKSA
+338 AAAASATSA
-347 YDAHQAQQAQAA
+347 YDAHQAQQ
-359 HQAQAQA
+359 QAQA

-398 TCGIYSYYFIYS
+398 TCGIYGYYFIYS

-417 MCREDGQKTGGLLA
+417 MCRDDGEKTGGLLA

-484 GIGPWVA
+484 GIGPFIA

-508 RNGL
+508 HNGL

>member
-8 KEIPENSNFCIYCGA
+8 KEIPENSNFCTWCGA

-28 EPAGETVSEPVP
+28 EPAGETVIEPVP

-125 PGTTTGGPAGGP
+125 PGPTTGGPAGGP

-157 SYDLLLKIFASLCA
+157 SYDLLLKIFAA
-171 VVSVITALKHVGYVF
+171 VCGVICLLRALGSIGGVF
-186 SNLRLV
+186 SNLFALV
-192 LGYQEFASLLYIP
+192 RYASIPSLFYAVLNLATVVCYLGA
-205 ANLIGLVGYLA
+205 AAMLA
-216 LALSL
+216 LLAL
-221 LLMAF
+221 
-226 RRTKENTS
+226 RRTKENTE
-234 ALAFGIAGGAALAL
+234 AL
-248 VSNLLGWVL
+248 VFGLVASAAGLLIVRL
-257 SILINIIVYQFF
+257 LSVFVSILLNVVFF
-269 TFRMLLSAFG
+269 RFFNFSMLLSY
-279 DVLGCVFWLA
+279 LGGLLGLAFWLA
-289 VCLGGVWGIL
+289 LCVGGVWGIL
-299 YLMKEAPDPKT
+299 YLMKEAPQPASV
-310 IVDDPAGKFAVLMDA
+310 INDPAAKMAVIAEA
-325 LKKGAGE
+325 LKKGAGD

-359 HQAQAQA
+359 RQA
-366 AQYQAQAQAA
+366 QAQAQAA
-376 GYPAVRIQTNRSLI
+376 GYPTATRIPTNRSLI

-417 MCREDGQKTGGLLA
+417 MCREDGEKTGGLLA

-452 NRLAANAPRYGI
+452 NRLAANAPRYGL

>member
-1 MFCKQCG
+1 M
-8 KEIPENSNFCIYCGA
+8 
-23 SQAAA
+23 
-28 EPAGETVSEPVP
+28 
-40 QAEEPAPQPELVV
+40 
-53 EPGPAPEAPPAPE
+53 
-66 LVFDLPVPEAAPAP
+66 
-80 KAQEPEPMPL
+80 
-90 PDPVPEP
+90 
-97 APMPLPDPVAEPAPK
+97 
-112 ADEPAPMPLPEPV
+112 
-125 PGTTTGGPAGGP
+125 
-137 PPVPPTPAQPA
+137 
-148 GAAPSNGGV
+148 
-157 SYDLLLKIFASLCA
+157 
-171 VVSVITALKHVGYVF
+171 
-186 SNLRLV
+186 
-192 LGYQEFASLLYIP
+192 
-205 ANLIGLVGYLA
+205 
-216 LALSL
+216 
-221 LLMAF
+221 
-226 RRTKENTS
+226 
-234 ALAFGIAGGAALAL
+234 
-248 VSNLLGWVL
+248 L
-257 SILINIIVYQFF
+257 SILLNIIFYQFF
-269 TFRMLLSAFG
+269 TFRMFLNA
-279 DVLGCVFWLA
+279 LGSLVGLAFWLA

-299 YLMKEAPDPKT
+299 YLMKEAPQPASVINDPSAKLT
-310 IVDDPAGKFAVLMDA
+310 IITEA

-347 YDAHQAQQAQAA
+347 YDAHQAQQ
-359 HQAQAQA
+359 QAQA

-398 TCGIYSYYFIYS
+398 TCGIYGYYFIYS

-417 MCREDGQKTGGLLA
+417 MCRDDGEKTGGLLA

-484 GIGPWVA
+484 GIGPFIA

-508 RNGL
+508 HNGL

>member
-28 EPAGETVSEPVP
+28 EPAGETVIEPVP

-66 LVFDLPVPEAAPAP
+66 LVFDQPVPEAAPAP

-125 PGTTTGGPAGGP
+125 PGPTTGGPAGGP

-157 SYDLLLKIFASLCA
+157 SYDLLLKIFAA
-171 VVSVITALKHVGYVF
+171 VCGVICLLRALGSIGGVF
-186 SNLRLV
+186 SNLFSLV
-192 LGYQEFASLLYIP
+192 RYASIPSLFYAVLNLATVVCYLGAAAMLALL
-205 ANLIGLVGYLA
+205 ALRRTRENTEALVFGLVASAAGL
-216 LALSL
+216 LIVRLLSV
-221 LLMAF
+221 F
-226 RRTKENTS
+226 
-234 ALAFGIAGGAALAL
+234 
-248 VSNLLGWVL
+248 V
-257 SILINIIVYQFF
+257 SILLNVVFF
-269 TFRMLLSAFG
+269 RFFNFSMLLSY
-279 DVLGCVFWLA
+279 LGGLLGLAFWLA
-289 VCLGGVWGIL
+289 LCVGGVWGIL
-299 YLMKEAPDPKT
+299 YLMKEAPQPASV
-310 IVDDPAGKFAVLMDA
+310 INDPAAKMAVIAEA
-325 LKKGAGE
+325 LKKGAGD

-359 HQAQAQA
+359 RQA
-366 AQYQAQAQAA
+366 QAQAQAA
-376 GYPAVRIQTNRSLI
+376 GYPTATRIPTNRSLI

-417 MCREDGQKTGGLLA
+417 MCREDGEKTGGLLA

-452 NRLAANAPRYGI
+452 NRLAANAPRYGL

>member
-1 MFCKQCG
+1 
-8 KEIPENSNFCIYCGA
+8 
-23 SQAAA
+23 
-28 EPAGETVSEPVP
+28 
-40 QAEEPAPQPELVV
+40 
-53 EPGPAPEAPPAPE
+53 
-66 LVFDLPVPEAAPAP
+66 
-80 KAQEPEPMPL
+80 MPL
-90 PDPVPEP
+90 PEP
-97 APMPLPDPVAEPAPK
+97 APMPLPDPVADPAPK
-112 ADEPAPMPLPEPV
+112 EEGPAPMPLPDPV
-125 PGTTTGGPAGGP
+125 PTPGNGPANGPVGGP

-148 GAAPSNGGV
+148 GAAPANGGV
-157 SYDLLLKIFASLCA
+157 SYDLVLKIFAAICGVVCVLRALGSIGGVFGSLVTLVRYA
-171 VVSVITALKHVGYVF
+171 DIPSLFYMVL
-186 SNLRLV
+186 NLGSLV
-192 LGYQEFASLLYIP
+192 C
-205 ANLIGLVGYLA
+205 YLA
-216 LALSL
+216 AAAMLALL
-221 LLMAF
+221 AL
-226 RRTKENTS
+226 RRTKENTE
-234 ALAFGIAGGAALAL
+234 AL
-248 VSNLLGWVL
+248 VFGLTASAAGLLIVRLLTLVL
-257 SILINIIVYQFF
+257 SILLNIIFYQFF
-269 TFRMLLSAFG
+269 TFRMFLNA
-279 DVLGCVFWLA
+279 LGSLVGLAFWLA

-299 YLMKEAPDPKT
+299 YLMKEAPQPASVINDPSAKLT
-310 IVDDPAGKFAVLMDA
+310 IITEA

-347 YDAHQAQQAQAA
+347 YDAHQAQQ
-359 HQAQAQA
+359 QAQA

-398 TCGIYSYYFIYS
+398 TCGIYGYYFIYS

-417 MCREDGQKTGGLLA
+417 MCRDDGEKTGGLLA

-484 GIGPWVA
+484 GIGPFIA
-491 MHILIKNTNALA
+491 MPILIKNTNALA

-508 RNGL
+508 HNGL

>member
-8 KEIPENSNFCIYCGA
+8 KEIPENSNFCTWCGA

-28 EPAGETVSEPVP
+28 EPAGETVIEPVP

-125 PGTTTGGPAGGP
+125 PGPTTGGPAGGP

-157 SYDLLLKIFASLCA
+157 SYDLLLKIFAA
-171 VVSVITALKHVGYVF
+171 VCGVICLLRALGSIGGVF
-186 SNLRLV
+186 SNLFALV
-192 LGYQEFASLLYIP
+192 RYASIPSLFYAVLNLATVVCYLGA
-205 ANLIGLVGYLA
+205 AAMLA
-216 LALSL
+216 LLAL
-221 LLMAF
+221 
-226 RRTKENTS
+226 RRTKENTE
-234 ALAFGIAGGAALAL
+234 AL
-248 VSNLLGWVL
+248 VFGLVASAAGLLIVRL
-257 SILINIIVYQFF
+257 LSVFVSILLNVVFF
-269 TFRMLLSAFG
+269 RFFNFSMLLSY
-279 DVLGCVFWLA
+279 LGGLLGLAFWLA
-289 VCLGGVWGIL
+289 LCVGGVWGIL
-299 YLMKEAPDPKT
+299 YLMKEAPQPASV
-310 IVDDPAGKFAVLMDA
+310 INDPAAKMAVIAEA
-325 LKKGAGE
+325 LKKGAGD

-359 HQAQAQA
+359 RQA
-366 AQYQAQAQAA
+366 QAQAQAA
-376 GYPAVRIQTNRSLI
+376 GYPTATRIPTNRSLI
-390 AYILLSII
+390 VYILLSII

-417 MCREDGQKTGGLLA
+417 MCREDGEKTGGLLA

-452 NRLAANAPRYGI
+452 NRLAANAPRYGL